1 MGKMITLKAKDGFEL
16 AAYRAEPIGTPKAGL
31 VVAQEIFGLNHHIR
45 NVADRFAAEGYLV
58 IAPALFDR
66 AERGVEL
73 GYGPDDIPKGAAIRA
88 RVPMDGAMADIE
100 ASIKAASE
108 AGKVGVVGYCWGG
121 TLAWAASTRLPGVAA
136 SVCYYGGGIAS
147 HARRG
152 AQGPDHHALRR
163 TRQAHPADRCR
174 QDPGRVPA
182 TLRVR
187 LRRRPRL
194 QLR

>member
-16 AAYRAEPIGTPKAGL
+16 AAYRAEPVGTPKAGL

-66 AERGVEL
+66 AQRGVEL
-73 GYGPDDIPKGAAIRA
+73 GYGPDDITKGAAIRA
-88 RVPMDGAMADIE
+88 RVPMEGAMADIE

-121 TLAWAASTRLPGVAA
+121 TLAWAAVHPPARR
-136 SVCYYGGGIAS
+136 CRGGLLLRRRHRE

-152 AQGPDHHALRR
+152 AEGPDHHALRR
-163 TRQAHPADRCR
+163 TRQAHPSD
-174 QDPGRVPA
+174 
-182 TLRVR
+182 
-187 LRRRPRL
+187 
-194 QLR
+194 